1 MTHNLN
7 YYFPVTVGECPTNDG
22 DGTLKVGLCT
32 LFVSQRKCNGRPPH
46 FMWSGKLAK
55 FMMKRKTKSMLI
67 WTLKSEKQI
76 KRFSVK
82 IGAKKASCLI
92 TILPRFWYVVLGLI
106 CRFLNFSNRKAWYL
120 LAC

>member
-7 YYFPVTVGECPTNDG
+7 YYFPVTVGECPTNNG

-55 FMMKRKTKSMLI
+55 FMMKRKTKSMLGMKNMTKLYLI

-76 KRFSVK
+76 KRFRCKDRRQKSFV
-82 IGAKKASCLI
+82 SNYYPPQVLVCCLGPH
-92 TILPRFWYVVLGLI
+92 LQVLEL
-106 CRFLNFSNRKAWYL
+106 
-120 LAC
+120 